1 MIALPSR
8 LRAAPRTKSTWPPM
22 PVNCAAPMESATT
35 WPIRSTWMAELMA
48 TTRSFWPMTY
58 GSLTML
64 TGSMLTTGLSSTK
77 S

>member
-22 PVNCAAPMESATT
+22 PVNCAAPMLSATT
-35 WPIRSTWMAELMA
+35 CPIRSTCRAELME
-48 TTRSFWPMTY
+48 TTRSFWPMMY
-58 GSLTML
+58 GSFVML
-64 TGSMLTTGLSSTK
+64 TGRIWTTGLSSTK